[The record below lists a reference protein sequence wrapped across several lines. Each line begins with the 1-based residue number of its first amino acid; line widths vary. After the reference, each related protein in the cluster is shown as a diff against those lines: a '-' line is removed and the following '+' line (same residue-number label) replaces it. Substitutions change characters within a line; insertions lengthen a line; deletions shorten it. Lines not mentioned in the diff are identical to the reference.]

1 MERVDN
7 KAKCLH
13 SCTFP
18 LHCLLESPGARGA
31 NYSSRSTVLQNG
43 VEQQFIEKKEVV
55 GYSKRSVR
63 TIRIELSTGGD
74 HRWDGGTTGGQCW
87 LCGSA
92 SSDLHEHIVSP
103 PAICSE
109 GIKTSGG
116 WGQSPQVKAS
126 GNVLGNCWRA
136 AALSGSEMH

>member
-74 HRWDGGTTGGQCW
+74 HRWEGDDRADSA
-87 LCGSA
+87 GSA
-92 SSDLHEHIVSP
+92 EAHPATYTSTLSP
-103 PAICSE
+103 LPPSARKGSKLR
-109 GIKTSGG
+109 GAGG
-116 WGQSPQVKAS
+116 
-126 GNVLGNCWRA
+126 RA
-136 AALSGSEMH
+136 PR